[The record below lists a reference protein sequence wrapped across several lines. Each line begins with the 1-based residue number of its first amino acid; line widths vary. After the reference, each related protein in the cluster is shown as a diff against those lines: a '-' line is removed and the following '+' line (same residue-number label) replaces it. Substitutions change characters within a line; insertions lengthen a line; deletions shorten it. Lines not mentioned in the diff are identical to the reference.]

1 MSFFASFQIFS
12 KVHINYNFLHS
23 FLYAF
28 YGMLYPKTKIKL
40 NFKGLHEE
48 ADIILYILSSL
59 NSHVGN

>member
-28 YGMLYPKTKIKL
+28 YEMLYSKTKIKL

-48 ADIILYILSSL
+48 ADIILYI
-59 NSHVGN
+59 